1 MYMFTNFLTEPY
13 TQYYL
18 RVRAE
23 TGGGYSEYSN
33 LLLAVTDVEGR

>member
-1 MYMFTNFLTEPY
+1 MFTNFLTEPY